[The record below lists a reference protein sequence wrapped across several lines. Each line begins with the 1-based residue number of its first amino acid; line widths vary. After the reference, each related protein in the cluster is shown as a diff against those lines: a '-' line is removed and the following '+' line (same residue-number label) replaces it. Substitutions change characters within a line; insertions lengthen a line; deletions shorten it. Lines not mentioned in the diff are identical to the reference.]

1 MDSPGPAGLVEA
13 LRELALPDE
22 PGVAYVAGEARVCQA
37 VRRHLIKER
46 AWPRTAVIVKPFWTP
61 GKRGLD

>member
-37 VRRHLIKER
+37 VRRHLIEER
-46 AWPRTAVIVKPFWTP
+46 AWPRAAVIVKPFRTP